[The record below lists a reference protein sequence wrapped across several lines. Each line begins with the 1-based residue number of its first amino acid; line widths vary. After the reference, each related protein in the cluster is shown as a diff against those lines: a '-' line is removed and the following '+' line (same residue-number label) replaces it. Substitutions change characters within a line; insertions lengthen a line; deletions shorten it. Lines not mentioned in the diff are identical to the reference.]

1 MADSPIHVTSEIAPL
16 KKVLLQ
22 RPGKELE
29 HLSPSTMDELLFD
42 DIPYL
47 HRAREEHDE
56 FARLLRENGAEPV
69 YLDELTSETLDLIP
83 DLKDRFIEMFLNQAG
98 GSAQYYRDAL
108 AGYLKSVPDTMALV
122 HKMMA
127 GISFREVFPKS
138 SGSLSDRTGSKVR
151 FLTPP
156 MPNLYFTRDPFASI
170 GSGVSLHRMRTET
183 RCRETFFS
191 ELIFKHHPS
200 FSGKVPFYYRTDNCF
215 SLEGGDILNLSA
227 KVLAVGVSARTQAEA
242 VEILADNV
250 LTDERSEIETVLA
263 FTIPQTRACMHLDTV
278 FTQVDREKFTI
289 HPGIFPSLHV
299 FSLKKGKGGIV
310 TEEEEGSLENVLS
323 RYLNL
328 DKPELIY
335 CGGNSP
341 ITAAREQWN
350 DGSNTLCIAPGT
362 VIVYD
367 RNYETNRVLE
377 DSGIRTL
384 RLDGSELSRGRGGP
398 RCMSMPLVRE

>member
-1 MADSPIHVTSEIAPL
+1 MPDSPIHVTSEIAPL

-29 HLSPSTMDELLFD
+29 HLSPNTMDELLFD

-56 FARLLRENGAEPV
+56 FARMLRENGAEPV

-83 DLKDRFIEMFLNQAG
+83 DLKERMIGAFLDQAG
-98 GSAQYYRDAL
+98 ISAQYYRDAMTD
-108 AGYLKSVPDTMALV
+108 YLKNVPDSLALV
-122 HKMMA
+122 HMMMA
-127 GISFREVFPKS
+127 GIPFREVFPRS
-138 SGSLSDRTGSKVR
+138 SGSLSERTGSRAR

-183 RCRETFFS
+183 RCRETIFS
-191 ELIFKHHPS
+191 ETIFKYHPS

-215 SLEGGDILNLSA
+215 SLEGGDILNLSE
-227 KVLAVGVSARTQAEA
+227 KVLAVGVSARTQPEA
-242 VEILADNV
+242 VEILAENV
-250 LTDERSEIETVLA
+250 LTGERSEIETVLA

-278 FTQVDREKFTI
+278 FTQVDAAKFTV
-289 HPGIFPSLHV
+289 HPGIFPSLRV
-299 FSLKKGKGGIV
+299 FSMKRGTKGVV
-310 TEEEEGSLENVLS
+310 TEEESGTLEDVLS
-323 RYLNL
+323 RYLDI

-341 ITAAREQWN
+341 IAAAREQWN

-384 RLDGSELSRGRGGP
+384 LLDGSELSRGRGGP
-398 RCMSMPLVRE
+398 RCMSMPLIRE

>member
-1 MADSPIHVTSEIAPL
+1 MPESPIHVTSEIAPL
-16 KKVLLQ
+16 KKLMLHM
-22 RPGKELE
+22 PGKELE
-29 HLSPSTMDELLFD
+29 HLSPNTMDELLFD

-47 HRAREEHDE
+47 FRAREEHDE

-69 YLDELTSETLDLIP
+69 YLDELTSETLNVVP
-83 DLKDRFIEMFLNQAG
+83 DLKERFIDTFLNQAG
-98 GSAQYYRDAL
+98 VSAQYYRDAL
-108 AGYLKSVPDTMALV
+108 TDYLKGVPETIALV

-127 GISFREVFPKS
+127 GISFREVFPG
-138 SGSLSDRTGSKVR
+138 SGSSLSDLTGSKVR

-183 RCRETFFS
+183 RCRETIFS
-191 ELIFKHHPS
+191 ELIFKYHPS
-200 FSGKVPFYYRTDNCF
+200 FRDKVPFYYQTGNCF

-242 VEILADNV
+242 VEILAENV
-250 LTDERSEIETVLA
+250 LADERSEIETVLA

-278 FTQVDREKFTI
+278 FTQVDHAKFTV
-289 HPGIFPSLHV
+289 HPGIFPGLRV
-299 FSLKKGKGGIV
+299 FSLKRKGGAVV
-310 TEEEEGSLENVLS
+310 TREEEGPLEDVLS
-323 RYLNL
+323 RYL
-328 DKPELIY
+328 DIEKPELIY

-341 ITAAREQWN
+341 IAAAREQWN

-367 RNYETNRVLE
+367 RNYETNRVLQ

-384 RLDGSELSRGRGGP
+384 LLNGSELSRGRGGP

>member
-1 MADSPIHVTSEIAPL
+1 MLESPIHVTSEIAPL

-29 HLSPSTMDELLFD
+29 HLSPNTMDELLFD

-56 FARLLRENGAEPV
+56 FARLLRENGAETV
-69 YLDELTSETLDLIP
+69 YLDELTSETLDQDP
-83 DLKDRFIEMFLNQAG
+83 GLKNRFIDVFLNQAG
-98 GSAQYYRDAL
+98 GSAQYYRETLTD
-108 AGYLKSVPDTMALV
+108 YLKSVPDTMALV

-138 SGSLSDRTGSKVR
+138 SGSLSDLTGSKAK

-170 GSGVSLHRMRTET
+170 GNGVSLHRMRTET
-183 RCRETFFS
+183 RCRETIFS
-191 ELIFKHHPS
+191 ELIFKHHKD
-200 FSGKVPFYYRTDNCF
+200 FSGKVPFYYQTDNCF
-215 SLEGGDILNLSA
+215 SIEGGDILNLSA

-242 VEILADNV
+242 VEILARNV
-250 LTDERSEIETVLA
+250 LEDERSEIETILA

-278 FTQVDREKFTI
+278 FTQVDQAKFTV
-289 HPGIFPSLHV
+289 HPGILPGLHV
-299 FSLKKGKGGIV
+299 YALKKGRGGIV
-310 TEEEEGSLENVLS
+310 TEEEDGSLESVLS
-323 RYLNL
+323 QYLEIE
-328 DKPELIY
+328 KPELIC

-341 ITAAREQWN
+341 IAAAREQWN

-384 RLDGSELSRGRGGP
+384 RLNGSELSRGRGGP

>member
-1 MADSPIHVTSEIAPL
+1 MLESPIHVTSEIAPL

-29 HLSPSTMDELLFD
+29 HLSPNTMDELLFD
-42 DIPYL
+42 DIPFLY
-47 HRAREEHDE
+47 RAREEHDE
-56 FARLLRENGAEPV
+56 FARILRENGAEPV

-83 DLKDRFIEMFLNQAG
+83 DLKERMIGTFLDQAG
-98 GSAQYYRDAL
+98 ISAQYYRDAMTD
-108 AGYLKSVPDTMALV
+108 YLKNVPDSLELV
-122 HKMMA
+122 HMMMA
-127 GISFREVFPKS
+127 GIPYREVFPGS
-138 SGSLSDRTGSKVR
+138 SGSLSERTGSRAR

-170 GSGVSLHRMRTET
+170 GCGVSLHRMRTET
-183 RCRETFFS
+183 RCRETIFS
-191 ELIFKHHPS
+191 EMIFKYHPL

-227 KVLAVGVSARTQAEA
+227 KVLAVGVSARTQPEA
-242 VEILADNV
+242 VEILAENV

-278 FTQVDREKFTI
+278 FTQVDVAKFTV
-289 HPGIFPSLHV
+289 HPGIFPGLHV
-299 FSLKKGKGGIV
+299 FSLKKKGGKIV
-310 TEEEEGSLENVLS
+310 TEEESGSLENVLS
-323 RYLNL
+323 RYLDL
-328 DKPELIY
+328 EKPELIY
-335 CGGNSP
+335 CGGDSP
-341 ITAAREQWN
+341 IAAAREQWN

-398 RCMSMPLVRE
+398 RCMSMPLIRE